1 MIKIDCFM
9 WKKCSILLIIREM
22 RIKTTKRYHL
32 TEVRMVIIKKST
44 NNKLWRGCGKKGA
57 LPHFWWQCR
66 LVQPLWKTIW
76 RFLKK
81 LKIELPYDP
90 AIPLLSMYLEK
101 TQFKKIHASQCS
113 LQHYL
118 QQPNYRSKLN
128 VHLQMNG

>member
-57 LPHFWWQCR
+57 VPHFWWQCR

-113 LQHYL
+113 LQHYI
-118 QQPNYRSKLN
+118 QQPRHGSNLN
-128 VHLQMNG
+128 VHWQRNG

>member
-44 NNKLWRGCGKKGA
+44 NNKLWRGCGKKGD

-101 TQFKKIHASQCS
+101 TQFKKIHASPCS

-118 QQPNYRSKLN
+118 QQPRHGSNLN
-128 VHLQMNG
+128 VHWQRNG